1 MVEKI
6 SRDEYVLMA
15 KLYES
20 TEKFN
25 LMFDSI
31 NCFVALGPTL
41 SKEERTILN
50 TGYKNIITNQRRAWR
65 ELAKVEAQEKNSKRK
80 SYAQELRSEVE
91 VEILAA
97 ADKVLDMVNKYLL
110 PGSTDSESKVFFL
123 KMKADF
129 LRYKAEVKTGED
141 YVSLHKESA
150 ATYKEGFKIASETL
164 PVANT
169 VRLGLALN
177 FSVLMY
183 EVVLNKENAIN
194 IAKGAY
200 DEAMKI
206 IDDLDR
212 NKSKET
218 ILLIQLLKENLSL
231 WNNDN
236 EEEQSI

>member
-1 MVEKI
+1 MERAGQSGGARK
-6 SRDEYVLMA
+6 
-15 KLYES
+15 
-20 TEKFN
+20 N
-25 LMFDSI
+25 L
-31 NCFVALGPTL
+31 
-41 SKEERTILN
+41 
-50 TGYKNIITNQRRAWR
+50 
-65 ELAKVEAQEKNSKRK
+65 KRK
-80 SYAQELRSEVE
+80 SYAQELRAEVE
-91 VEILAA
+91 VEILVA
-97 ADKVLDMVNKYLL
+97 ADKVLDMINKYLL
-110 PGSTDSESKVFFL
+110 PGSTDNESKVFFQ

-141 YVSLHKESA
+141 YVAYHKESA
-150 ATYKEGFKIASETL
+150 AIYKEGFKLASEA
-164 PVANT
+164 VANT

-183 EVVLNKENAIN
+183 EVVLNKENAMN

-236 EEEQSI
+236 EEVQSV